1 MANCG
6 FKITMIGFY
15 ITIIFAFLVLTLS
28 SVEYLAGTMTSAGC
42 KTLFQD
48 PSYSGLSIF
57 SLKNAELLEGHTINI
72 SAGSINRDV
81 LVQCREN
88 RTLWTAIGAD
98 KVFDPSSVLNDLHL
112 PSIDDETSKL
122 VDQVQQELAEFKQQ
136 IESPKNQA
144 GKAAQDLKTL
154 GDSLDPYLSFSECSA
169 FNPTATK
176 NIENGVASLKSS
188 VAYFSDEMQQIND
201 ILTTIIATDANLQE
215 IQDDVRDLAE
225 QPVRD
230 GIGDILNDLTIK
242 LLPCRGVYNTYHNLG
257 SYLCGDLG
265 GPVHGLWASAGE
277 YKLVYAGY
285 ALSSLP

>member
-1 MANCG
+1 
-6 FKITMIGFY
+6 MIGFY
-15 ITIIFAFLVLTLS
+15 ITIIFAFLVLLLS

-72 SAGSINRDV
+72 SAGDV

-98 KVFDPSSVLNDLHL
+98 KVFDPSSVLKDLHL

-122 VDQVQQELAEFKQQ
+122 VDQVKEELAEFKQQ

-176 NIENGVASLKSS
+176 NIENGVASL
-188 VAYFSDEMQQIND
+188 
-201 ILTTIIATDANLQE
+201 
-215 IQDDVRDLAE
+215 
-225 QPVRD
+225 
-230 GIGDILNDLTIK
+230 
-242 LLPCRGVYNTYHNLG
+242 
-257 SYLCGDLG
+257 
-265 GPVHGLWASAGE
+265 
-277 YKLVYAGY
+277 
-285 ALSSLP
+285 